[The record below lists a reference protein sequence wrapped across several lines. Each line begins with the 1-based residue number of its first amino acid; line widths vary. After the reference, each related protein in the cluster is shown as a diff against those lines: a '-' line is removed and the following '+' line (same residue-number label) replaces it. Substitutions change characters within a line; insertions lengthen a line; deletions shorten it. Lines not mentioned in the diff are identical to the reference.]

1 MILNLIAQILTL
13 TIVEI
18 KKEAEV
24 QLKVKEI
31 KEEQAKIGQQE
42 ELADKLRKSGETE
55 YAYLSLIF
63 G

>member
-18 KKEAEV
+18 RKEAEV